1 MSLLFLIFLSQ
12 FFLAGSL
19 IWVAQNSHNCSI
31 FGRFANSSKTCAN
44 EITLKEILKKLRKYE
59 IQIRKAINSHM
70 QGDFHSIFKGSG
82 LEFDD
87 VRPYQYGD
95 DIRTIDWNVS
105 AKGHGTFVKTFREE
119 KEQTVFFILDV
130 SASEDIGS
138 PGKTKADIG
147 KEICGVLALSA
158 VKESS
163 HVGLICFSD
172 IKEKYIKPTK
182 GQSQAYQIISALESL
197 KPKSLRTNLNKAIS
211 FALNTVK
218 RRSVIILISDFIDE
232 GFYSNLKSLARR
244 HDLVVIHISDKRET
258 KLPKLGII
266 PALDK
271 ETNRTIWINTS
282 FGGFREKVM
291 KRYEERKEEL
301 NKFSR
306 KHEINFISL
315 DTDEEYVP
323 QLLKLFK
330 MRNKSLKTS

>member
-1 MSLLFLIFLSQ
+1 VREL
-12 FFLAGSL
+12 
-19 IWVAQNSHNCSI
+19 
-31 FGRFANSSKTCAN
+31 
-44 EITLKEILKKLRKYE
+44 LKKLRKYE
-59 IQIRKAINSHM
+59 IQIRKAINSQM
-70 QGDFHSIFKGSG
+70 QGDFHSVFKGSG

-158 VKESS
+158 SKESS

-172 IKEKYIKPTK
+172 VKEKYLKPSK
-182 GQSQAYQIISALESL
+182 GHSQAYEIIAAMARL
-197 KPKSLRTNLNKAIS
+197 KPKSRKTSLSKAIS
-211 FALNTVK
+211 FALNTIK

-232 GFYSNLKSLARR
+232 GYFLNMKSLAKR

-258 KLPKLGII
+258 RLPKLGII
-266 PALDK
+266 PIEDK
-271 ETNRTIWINTS
+271 ESKRTLWVNTS
-282 FGGFREKVM
+282 FGDFRQKIVT
-291 KRYEERKEEL
+291 RYQGRKTEL
-301 NKFSR
+301 EKFSR
-306 KHEINFISL
+306 KHQINFISL
-315 DTDEEYVP
+315 DTDDDYVP
-323 QLLKLFK
+323 KLLKLFK
-330 MRNKSLKTS
+330 VRNKSVKTT